1 MVRSRDSILR
11 FRYERVL
18 RSWLQHHIGATPR
31 LIVYQMPLVILA
43 DMIHGEEDIA
53 GLQHN
58 GLAVRVGRT
67 AIRST
72 RSAKQKVVVSFEH
85 TLLQSQNRMDCGA
98 LFRFGVDRVGDAL
111 FIWLRGRVAAGH

>member
-1 MVRSRDSILR
+1 
-11 FRYERVL
+11 
-18 RSWLQHHIGATPR
+18 
-31 LIVYQMPLVILA
+31 MPLVILA

-72 RSAKQKVVVSFEH
+72 RSAKQEVVVSFEH